1 MDSDDLDGGLDVF
14 TRAGSFADR
23 DAWTASGWCAIERSL
38 DLIGTRS
45 AMMLIREAFYGGRR
59 FDELVRRTGLA
70 ETVAAKRLRQLV
82 DDGLMTQRPYR
93 EPGARTRREYVLTE
107 RGRALFPLVVA
118 LLRWGHGVDSRG
130 RGVDL
135 VHAGCGAS
143 LVPAVRCQAGHDVPI
158 DQTEARL
165 THETL
170 PQKSVQGA
178 PDRERPSG
186 PDQRPDAAGDSEP
199 GRIHR

>member
-1 MDSDDLDGGLDVF
+1 MDRDDLDGGDPVF

-23 DAWTASGWCAIERSL
+23 DAWTASGWCTIEKSL

-82 DDGLMTQRPYR
+82 GDGLMTQRPYR
-93 EPGARTRREYVLTE
+93 EPGARTRHEYLLTE
-107 RGRALFPLVVA
+107 RGRALVPLVVA
-118 LLRWGHGVDSRG
+118 LLRWGHEVDGGG
-130 RGVDL
+130 RGVEL
-135 VHAGCGAS
+135 VHAGCGAA
-143 LVPAVRCQAGHDVPI
+143 LVPVVRCQAGHDVPI

-165 THETL
+165 ARETL
-170 PQKSVQGA
+170 PAETEST
-178 PDRERPSG
+178 
-186 PDQRPDAAGDSEP
+186 
-199 GRIHR
+199 

>member
-1 MDSDDLDGGLDVF
+1 MDSDDPHGEDVVF
-14 TRAGSFADR
+14 TRTGSFADR

-70 ETVAAKRLRQLV
+70 ETVATKRLRQLV
-82 DDGLMTQRPYR
+82 GDGLMTRRPYR
-93 EPGARTRREYVLTE
+93 EPGARTRHEYVLTE

-118 LLRWGHGVDSRG
+118 LLRWGHGLDGYSP
-130 RGVDL
+130 GVDF
-135 VHAGCGAS
+135 VHARCGAS

-165 THETL
+165 TRETL
-170 PQKSVQGA
+170 RGQSVPGA
-178 PDRERPSG
+178 PDQEAP
-186 PDQRPDAAGDSEP
+186 AE
-199 GRIHR
+199 